1 MAVALGLWVAA
12 VGLLIGV
19 LAKTEEQVVL
29 SSLIATLLISALGGT
44 WFPLEGAGKAF
55 ASLGRL
61 TPSAWA
67 MSGFQ
72 NILIRGLGLE
82 SAWLPTA
89 ILLAYALVFFAVA
102 VWQLRK
108 DV

>member
-1 MAVALGLWVAA
+1 MFNEYAIQVQGLRKRFGNVQAVCGVSFGVPAGEIFGLLGLN
-12 VGLLIGV
+12 
-19 LAKTEEQVVL
+19 
-29 SSLIATLLISALGGT
+29 
-44 WFPLEGAGKAF
+44 GAGKAF

-61 TPSAWA
+61 TPSARA

-72 NILIRGLGLE
+72 NTLIREPGLE

-102 VWQLRK
+102 VWRFRK
-108 DV
+108 GI